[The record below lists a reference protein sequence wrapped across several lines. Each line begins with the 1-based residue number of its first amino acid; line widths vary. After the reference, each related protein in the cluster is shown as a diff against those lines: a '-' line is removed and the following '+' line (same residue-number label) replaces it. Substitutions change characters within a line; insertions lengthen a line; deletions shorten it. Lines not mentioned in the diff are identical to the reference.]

1 MERIG
6 GAIHPLTIPAEAQVP
21 KRHADAPKPGDAIPS
36 HYKNCFGCGIDHPTG
51 LHIKMTAGDGMNV
64 SAVFEVTEHHQ
75 GAPGI
80 AHGGILALAFDE
92 ALSGPNWLIREPA
105 VTAHLEVSYRLPVPV
120 GTLVYIE
127 ATMKAVSGRK
137 MWSTAVGRLNTP
149 DGPIAVE
156 AGSLYMQVPREHFEK
171 HGRAQDIAAAASNDA
186 MLNGSEKLDLA
197 P

>member
-6 GAIHPLTIPAEAQVP
+6 GAIHPLTIPVDAQVP
-21 KRHADAPKPGDAIPS
+21 QRHPDAPKAGDGIPS

-51 LHIKMTAGDGMNV
+51 LHIKMTAGEGMNV

-92 ALSGPNWLIREPA
+92 ALSGPNWLIRVPA

-120 GTLVYIE
+120 GTLVFIE

-137 MWSTAVGRLNTP
+137 MWSTAVGRLDTP

-171 HGRAQDIAAAASNDA
+171 HGRPQDLAKSATDDA
-186 MLNGSEKLDLA
+186 MLNGSDKLDLA

>member
-6 GAIHPLTIPAEAQVP
+6 GAIHPLTIPEDAQVP
-21 KRHADAPKPGDAIPS
+21 QRHADAPNPGEAIPS

-51 LHIKMTAGDGMNV
+51 LHIKMTAGEGMNV

-92 ALSGPNWLIREPA
+92 ALSGPNWLIRIPA
-105 VTAHLEVSYRLPVPV
+105 VTAHLEVSYRMPVPV

-127 ATMKAVSGRK
+127 ATMRAVSGRK
-137 MWSTAVGRLNTP
+137 MWSTAIGRLNTP

-171 HGRAQDIAAAASNDA
+171 HGRPQDLENAASENA

>member
-6 GAIHPLTIPAEAQVP
+6 GAIHPLTFPADAQVP
-21 KRHADAPKPGDAIPS
+21 QRHADAPKPGEAIPS
-36 HYKNCFGCGIDHPTG
+36 HYKNCFGCGIAHPTG
-51 LHIKMTAGDGMNV
+51 LHIKMTAGEGMNV

-92 ALSGPNWLIREPA
+92 ALSGPNWLIRIPA
-105 VTAHLEVSYRLPVPV
+105 VTAHLEVSYRMPVPV

-137 MWSTAVGRLNTP
+137 MWSTAIGRLDTP

-171 HGRAQDIAAAASNDA
+171 HGRAEDIADAASQDA